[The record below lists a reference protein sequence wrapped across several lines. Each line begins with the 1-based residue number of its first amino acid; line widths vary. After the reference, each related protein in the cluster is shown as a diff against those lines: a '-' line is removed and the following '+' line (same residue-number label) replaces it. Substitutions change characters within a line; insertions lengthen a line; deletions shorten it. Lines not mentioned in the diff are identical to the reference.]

1 MYECFDNKTVIVTG
15 AGSGIGQ
22 AVAKRFADAGANVLI
37 LGRTEKTLKET
48 ASLSSKISYIVA
60 DITKS
65 EEIKKVI
72 EEIKSKY
79 GRLDIL
85 INNAGTAPVCPII
98 EAPLSQYD
106 STFNTNVKALID
118 LTVNCYPLL
127 KETKGNVVNISSTMV
142 TKPVANMSIY
152 AASKAAVYTLT
163 RTWAKEWAKDGVRA
177 NSVGVGPIE
186 TPIYNKT
193 DLSEIEAQ
201 KHKDMVQK
209 LVPLGRYGTPDEV
222 APVVLFLAS
231 EYASFVTGSDYVVDG
246 GVGA

>member
-1 MYECFDNKTVIVTG
+1 MYECFKNKTVIVTG

-22 AVAKRFADAGANVLI
+22 AVAKRFAEFGANVLI

-48 ASLSSKISYIVA
+48 ANLNSKISYIVS

-65 EEIKKVI
+65 EEIKKVT
-72 EEIKSKY
+72 EEVKSKY

-118 LTVNCYPLL
+118 LTVSCYPLL

-163 RTWAKEWAKDGVRA
+163 RTWAKDGVRV

-186 TPIYNKT
+186 TPIYDKT
-193 DLSEIEAQ
+193 DLSEIDAQ

-222 APVVLFLAS
+222 APIVLFLAS
-231 EYASFVTGSDYVVDG
+231 EGASFVTGSDYVVDG

>member
-1 MYECFDNKTVIVTG
+1 MYECFENKTVIITG

-72 EEIKSKY
+72 EEVKSKY

-127 KETKGNVVNISSTMV
+127 KETKGNVVNISSTMI
-142 TKPVANMSIY
+142 TKPVTNMSIY

-163 RTWAKEWAKDGVRA
+163 RTWAKDGVRV

-222 APVVLFLAS
+222 APIVLFLAS
-231 EYASFVTGSDYVVDG
+231 DGASFVTGSDYVVDG